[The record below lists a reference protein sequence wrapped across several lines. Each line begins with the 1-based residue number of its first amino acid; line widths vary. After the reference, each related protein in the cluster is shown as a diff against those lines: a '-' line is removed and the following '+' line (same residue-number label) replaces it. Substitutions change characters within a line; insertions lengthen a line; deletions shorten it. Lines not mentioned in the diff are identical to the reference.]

1 MSDLKWR
8 LKVLLYCK
16 QTKKMT
22 HLHIKIVFCEIA
34 FVNKIAKEPVSP
46 VKLDLSMGLFYISN
60 IEN

>member
-34 FVNKIAKEPVSP
+34 FVNKIAKERVSP
-46 VKLDLSMGLFYISN
+46 VKLDLSMG
-60 IEN
+60 